1 MFEFGTGPRCCRD
14 LSAFVFLWN
23 FQIVNEPKADVRSE
37 ETQSAQST
45 DPAISASSNSN
56 SSPSSVIVS
65 GHLPASEGD
74 HTSSGQFTKIREASG
89 TVYGDIGTSVL
100 YTVME
105 LTRETIKLKNH
116 SLPNDQVANMIAQG
130 GQGLVTA
137 DEAIGSLS
145 LIFWA
150 LVFLTVKYDLL
161 IMRADNRGEGGSF
174 ALWGLL
180 RGYTGKVF
188 GIGILSF
195 FGVSAAGLLA
205 ADGIITPAIS
215 MLGAYEPLGEQWAI
229 IATLVSLFIL
239 FKPQWRGTSKVGGM
253 FGWFMLLVWF
263 PWIAAKGLPW
273 VIRNPEVYK
282 AVNPMYAFDFVTS
295 FPTLGMFAI
304 FGVVVLA
311 ITGGEAKYADI
322 GHFMRKTG
330 KHCDEGMSVDPAD
343 SGRRPVMLAW
353 YFIVVPCLLIN
364 YAGQVGYLIERGV
377 PARCNTYFALTPQIT
392 GMDSVNQGLQ
402 FVDLVIAACAA
413 FIASQAL
420 ITGMFSIVK
429 QAIALGFAPRQLVYY
444 TSREAEG
451 QVYIPAV
458 NWSLFVGCV
467 IATLT
472 FRNAGNL
479 ASAYGI
485 AVTGTMGIT
494 TVMFG
499 YVAFYRWNWKL
510 WKVLAVCV
518 PIMSVDMMFFVSNL
532 TKVFSGGYFPIAI
545 ASVLVLIMLT
555 WQWGRKQMAK
565 AFYDFGFREGKKLD
579 WLVMLREK
587 VDEIQFAIDENLPLA
602 RTLIQGRRRLVE
614 SDRAAV
620 FLCSQPVRTLD
631 DYIPV
636 TLRVF
641 LKKYGVLPSHVTL
654 FHINQISNAFADDKN
669 RYEVIKL
676 GNDIY
681 AVNVTY
687 GYMEQTNIR
696 AALKDLQRRGKMQI
710 AADRWIV
717 EVGEEEIISQPDLPL
732 LQAIRIELLRWVLR
746 LSAPA
751 HKYYG
756 LTYDAGV
763 SKELIPIVFGKNG
776 VRIRLPELEIAS
788 DDSTTGTFAA
798 LGKAQ

>member
-1 MFEFGTGPRCCRD
+1 MSESDASPGSQGNNP
-14 LSAFVFLWN
+14 
-23 FQIVNEPKADVRSE
+23 QPK
-37 ETQSAQST
+37 
-45 DPAISASSNSN
+45 P
-56 SSPSSVIVS
+56 SSPN
-65 GHLPASEGD
+65 SENESPQIAD
-74 HTSSGQFTKIREASG
+74 DDFPESHAHTSSMFTKIREASG

-105 LTRETIKLKNH
+105 LTRETIRLRH
-116 SLPNDQVANMIAQG
+116 EHLAADQFNLLIANG
-130 GQGLVTA
+130 GPGLVTRTDA
-137 DEAIGSLS
+137 LGSLS

-161 IMRADNRGEGGSF
+161 IMRADNRGEGGDF

-180 RGYTGKVF
+180 RGHTGKIF
-188 GIGILSF
+188 GLGLLGF
-195 FGVSAAGLLA
+195 LVASAAGLLA
-205 ADGIITPAIS
+205 ADGIITPAMS
-215 MLGAYEPLGEQWAI
+215 MLGAYEPLGERWAV
-229 IATLVSLFIL
+229 IATLASLFVL
-239 FKPQWRGTSKVGGM
+239 FKSQWRGTSKVGGL

-263 PWIAAKGLPW
+263 PWIALKALPW
-273 VIRNPEVYK
+273 VLSNPDVFS
-282 AVNPMYAFDFVTS
+282 AVNPWYAWNFVVH
-295 FPTLGMFAI
+295 FPTMGMLAI

-322 GHFMRKTG
+322 GHFMGRSK
-330 KHCDEGMSVDPAD
+330 KHCCDGMSVDPQD

-353 YFIVVPCLLIN
+353 YYIVMPCLLTN
-364 YAGQVGYLIERGV
+364 YAGQVGYLLSNGV
-377 PARCNTYFALTPQIT
+377 PPRASTFFAMTPQIA
-392 GMDSVNQGLQ
+392 GADAANRLISVA
-402 FVDLVIAACAA
+402 DLCIAACAA

-429 QAIALGFAPRQLVYY
+429 QAIALGFAPRQLVRY
-444 TSREAEG
+444 TSHEAEG
-451 QVYIPAV
+451 QVYIPSV
-458 NWSLFVGCV
+458 NWALFAGCV
-467 IATLT
+467 FATLS
-472 FRNAGNL
+472 FRTASNL
-479 ASAYGI
+479 AAAYGI
-485 AVTGTMGIT
+485 AVTGTMWIT

-499 YVAFYRWNWKL
+499 YVAYYRWNWKL
-510 WKVLAVCV
+510 WHVLAICV
-518 PIMSVDMMFFVSNL
+518 PILAVDMLFFVSNL
-532 TKVFSGGYFPIAI
+532 TKFASGGYFPIAI
-545 ASVLVLIMLT
+545 ASVLVLIMVT
-555 WQWGRKQMAK
+555 WQWGRKQMAQ
-565 AFYDFGFREGKKLD
+565 AFYDFGFREGKKID

-602 RTLIQGRRRLVE
+602 RALIQGRRRLVE

-620 FLCSQPVRTLD
+620 FLCSQPVRTLE
-631 DYIPV
+631 DYTPV

-654 FHINQISNAFADDKN
+654 FHINQISSSTYDNAN

-687 GYMEQTNIR
+687 GYMEQTDIR
-696 AALKDLQRRGKMQI
+696 GALKDLQRRGKINI

-717 EVGEEEIISQPDLPL
+717 EVGEEEIISQPDLPM
-732 LQAIRIELLRWVLR
+732 LQAVRIELLRWVLR

-776 VRIRLPELEIAS
+776 VSIRLPELEVTS
-788 DDSTTGTFAA
+788 DEKPKPDLSKPSRDMSTIR
-798 LGKAQ
+798 

>member
-1 MFEFGTGPRCCRD
+1 LQE
-14 LSAFVFLWN
+14 
-23 FQIVNEPKADVRSE
+23 
-37 ETQSAQST
+37 ST
-45 DPAISASSNSN
+45 TSASD
-56 SSPSSVIVS
+56 
-65 GHLPASEGD
+65 GEPAKNNHHD
-74 HTSSGQFTKIREASG
+74 VHSSGMLTKIREASG

-105 LTRETIKLKNH
+105 LTRETIKLKYH
-116 SLPNDQVANMIAQG
+116 DQPHDQVAALILHG
-130 GQGLVTA
+130 GTGLITPN
-137 DEAIGSLS
+137 EALGSLS

-161 IMRADNRGEGGSF
+161 IMRADNKGEGGDF

-180 RGYTGKVF
+180 KGYTGKIV
-188 GIGILSF
+188 GIGVLGF
-195 FGVSAAGLLA
+195 LVVTAAGLLA

-215 MLGAYEPLGEQWAI
+215 MLGAYEPLGEQWAVV
-229 IATLVSLFIL
+229 ATLISLFVL
-239 FKPQWRGTSKVGGM
+239 FKPQWRGTSKVGGI

-263 PWIAAKGLPW
+263 PWIAFKGIPW
-273 VIRNPEVYK
+273 IIKNPSVFS
-282 AVNPMYAFDFVTS
+282 AVNPMYAIDFVLS
-295 FPTLGMFAI
+295 FPVIGMLAI

-322 GHFMRKTG
+322 GHFMRRTN
-330 KHCDEGMSVDPAD
+330 KHCSDGMSVDPCD

-353 YFIVVPCLLIN
+353 YSIVMPCLLIN
-364 YAGQVGYLIERGV
+364 YAGQVGYLISNGV
-377 PARCNTYFALTPQIT
+377 PPRGNTFFALTPQIE
-392 GMDSVNQGLQ
+392 GFDGLNYLIR
-402 FVDLVIAACAA
+402 VADLLVAASAA

-429 QAIALGFAPRQLVYY
+429 QAIALGFAPRQLVRY
-444 TSREAEG
+444 TSHEAEG
-451 QVYIPAV
+451 QVYIPSV
-458 NWSLFVGCV
+458 NWALFVGCV
-467 IATLT
+467 VATLS
-472 FRNAGNL
+472 FRTAGNL

-485 AVTGTMGIT
+485 AVTGTMGIST
-494 TVMFG
+494 LLFG

-510 WKVLAVCV
+510 WQVLGVCI
-518 PIMSVDMMFFVSNL
+518 PILCIDLLFFVSNL
-532 TKVFSGGYFPIAI
+532 SKIASGGYFPITVA
-545 ASVLVLIMLT
+545 AVLVVIMLT
-555 WQWGRKQMAK
+555 WQWGRSQMAR

-587 VDEIQFAIDENLPLA
+587 VDEIQIAIDENLPLA

-631 DYIPV
+631 DYTPV

-654 FHINQISNAFADDKN
+654 FHINQISNATYDDAK

-687 GYMEQTNIR
+687 GYMEQTDIR
-696 AALKDLQRRGKMQI
+696 GALKDLQRRGKIQI

-717 EVGEEEIISQPDLPL
+717 EVGEEEIISQPDLPFF
-732 LQAIRIELLRWVLR
+732 QAVRIEMLRWVLR

-763 SKELIPIVFGKNG
+763 SKELIPIVFGKTG
-776 VRIRLPELEIAS
+776 VRIRLPELEIAI
-788 DDSTTGTFAA
+788 DDAPKSAPQA
-798 LGKAQ
+798 V

>member
-1 MFEFGTGPRCCRD
+1 M
-14 LSAFVFLWN
+14 
-23 FQIVNEPKADVRSE
+23 SE
-37 ETQSAQST
+37 S
-45 DPAISASSNSN
+45 DIS
-56 SSPSSVIVS
+56 PT
-65 GHLPASEGD
+65 SEGIQP
-74 HTSSGQFTKIREASG
+74 TSSAAPNPVNNDAHSHDSHSSGMFTKVREASG

-105 LTRETIKLKNH
+105 LTRETIKLKNEH
-116 SLPNDQVANMIAQG
+116 IPEEQLAAMLKNG
-130 GQGLVTA
+130 GRDLVTA
-137 DEAIGSLS
+137 NEALGSLS

-150 LVFLTVKYDLL
+150 LIFLTVKYDLL
-161 IMRADNRGEGGSF
+161 IMRADNRGEGGDF

-180 RGYTGKVF
+180 RGYTGKIF
-188 GIGILSF
+188 GLGILGF
-195 FGVSAAGLLA
+195 LVVTAAGLLA

-229 IATLVSLFIL
+229 IATLVSLFVL
-239 FKPQWRGTSKVGGM
+239 FKAQWRGTSKVGGM
-253 FGWFMLLVWF
+253 FGWFMLLIWF
-263 PWIAAKGLPW
+263 PWIALKGLPW
-273 VIRNPEVYK
+273 VVRNPEVFK
-282 AVNPMYAFDFVTS
+282 AVNPMYAFEFVWS

-322 GHFMRKTG
+322 GHFMRRTK
-330 KHCDEGMSVDPAD
+330 KQCRDGMSVDPAD

-353 YFIVVPCLLIN
+353 YTIVMPCLLVN
-364 YAGQVGYLIERGV
+364 YAGQVGYLLERGV
-377 PARCNTYFALTPQIT
+377 PPRANTFFALTPQFEGFAT
-392 GMDSVNQGLQ
+392 LNQFMYVMDL
-402 FVDLVIAACAA
+402 FVAACAA

-429 QAIALGFAPRQLVYY
+429 QAIALGFAPRQLVRY
-444 TSREAEG
+444 TSHEAEG
-451 QVYIPAV
+451 QVYIPSV
-458 NWSLFVGCV
+458 NWALFVGCV

-472 FRNAGNL
+472 FRTAGNL

-494 TVMFG
+494 TLMFG

-510 WKVLAVCV
+510 WQVLLVCS
-518 PIMSVDMMFFVSNL
+518 PIMCVDMMFFVSNL
-532 TKVFSGGYFPIAI
+532 TKVASGGYFPIGI
-545 ASVLVLIMLT
+545 ASVLVVIMMT
-555 WQWGRKQMAK
+555 WQWGRSQMAR
-565 AFYDFGFREGKKLD
+565 AFYDFGFREGKKID

-587 VDEIQFAIDENLPLA
+587 VDEIQIAIDENLPLA

-620 FLCSQPVRTLD
+620 FLCSQPIRTLD
-631 DYIPV
+631 DYTPV

-654 FHINQISNAFADDKN
+654 FHINQISNSTFDNEN

-687 GYMEQTNIR
+687 GYMEQTDIR
-696 AALKDLQRRGKMQI
+696 GALKDLQRRGKIEI

-717 EVGEEEIISQPDLPL
+717 EVGEEEIISQPDLPFI
-732 LQAIRIELLRWVLR
+732 QSIRIELLRWVLR

-776 VRIRLPELEIAS
+776 VRIRLPELEITS
-788 DDSTTGTFAA
+788 DESSHP
-798 LGKAQ
+798 KAIAPQT

>member
-1 MFEFGTGPRCCRD
+1 VSELDASPGSQGNNP
-14 LSAFVFLWN
+14 
-23 FQIVNEPKADVRSE
+23 QPK
-37 ETQSAQST
+37 
-45 DPAISASSNSN
+45 P
-56 SSPSSVIVS
+56 SSPNSENESSPIADDDFPES
-65 GHLPASEGD
+65 HA
-74 HTSSGQFTKIREASG
+74 HTSSMFTKIREASG

-105 LTRETIKLKNH
+105 LTRETIRLRH
-116 SLPNDQVANMIAQG
+116 EHLAADQFNLLIANG
-130 GQGLVTA
+130 GPGLVTRTDA
-137 DEAIGSLS
+137 LGSLS

-161 IMRADNRGEGGSF
+161 IMRADNRGEGGDF

-180 RGYTGKVF
+180 RGHTGKIF
-188 GIGILSF
+188 GLGLLGF
-195 FGVSAAGLLA
+195 LVASAAGLLA
-205 ADGIITPAIS
+205 ADGIITPAMS
-215 MLGAYEPLGEQWAI
+215 MLGAYEPLGERWAV
-229 IATLVSLFIL
+229 IATLASLFVL
-239 FKPQWRGTSKVGGM
+239 FKSQWRGTSKVGGL

-263 PWIAAKGLPW
+263 PWIALKGLPW
-273 VIRNPEVYK
+273 VISNPDVFS
-282 AVNPMYAFDFVTS
+282 AVNPWYAWNFVVH
-295 FPTLGMFAI
+295 FPIMGMFAI

-322 GHFMRKTG
+322 GHFMGRTK
-330 KHCDEGMSVDPAD
+330 KHCCDGMSVDPQD

-353 YFIVVPCLLIN
+353 YYIVMPCLLIN
-364 YAGQVGYLIERGV
+364 YAGQVGYLLSNGV
-377 PARCNTYFALTPQIT
+377 PPRASTFFAMTPQIA
-392 GMDSVNQGLQ
+392 GADAANRLISVA
-402 FVDLVIAACAA
+402 DLCIAACAA

-429 QAIALGFAPRQLVYY
+429 QAIALGFAPRQLVRY
-444 TSREAEG
+444 TSHEAEG
-451 QVYIPAV
+451 QVYIPSV
-458 NWSLFVGCV
+458 NWALFAGCV
-467 IATLT
+467 FATLS
-472 FRNAGNL
+472 FRTASNL

-485 AVTGTMGIT
+485 AVTGTMWIT

-499 YVAFYRWNWKL
+499 YVAYYRWKWRL
-510 WKVLAVCV
+510 WHVLAICV
-518 PIMSVDMMFFVSNL
+518 PILAIDMLFFVSNL
-532 TKVFSGGYFPIAI
+532 TKFASGGYFPVAI
-545 ASVLVLIMLT
+545 ASVLVIIMVT

-565 AFYDFGFREGKKLD
+565 AFYDFGFREGKKID

-587 VDEIQFAIDENLPLA
+587 VDEIQIAIDENLPLA
-602 RTLIQGRRRLVE
+602 RALIQGRRRLVE

-620 FLCSQPVRTLD
+620 FLCSQPIRTLE
-631 DYIPV
+631 DYTPV

-654 FHINQISNAFADDKN
+654 FHINQISSSTYDNAN

-687 GYMEQTNIR
+687 GYMEQTDIR
-696 AALKDLQRRGKMQI
+696 GALKDLQRRGKI
-710 AADRWIV
+710 NISADRWIV
-717 EVGEEEIISQPDLPL
+717 EVGEEEIISQPDLPI

-756 LTYDAGV
+756 LTYDAGI

-776 VRIRLPELEIAS
+776 VRIRLPELEVTS
-788 DDSTTGTFAA
+788 DENPTPDLPKPNRDVSTIR
-798 LGKAQ
+798 

>member
-1 MFEFGTGPRCCRD
+1 MSESDASPGSQGNSPQPKS
-14 LSAFVFLWN
+14 LSLN
-23 FQIVNEPKADVRSE
+23 HENEPSPVFGEDHQVAE
-37 ETQSAQST
+37 QH
-45 DPAISASSNSN
+45 AS
-56 SSPSSVIVS
+56 
-65 GHLPASEGD
+65 GM
-74 HTSSGQFTKIREASG
+74 FTKIREASG

-100 YTVME
+100 YCVME
-105 LTRETIKLKNH
+105 LTRETIRLKH
-116 SLPNDQVANMIAQG
+116 HHLAPDQFNALIANG
-130 GQGLVTA
+130 GPDLLTRN
-137 DEAIGSLS
+137 EALGSLS

-161 IMRADNRGEGGSF
+161 IMRADNRGEGGDF

-180 RGYTGKVF
+180 RGYTGKIF
-188 GIGILSF
+188 G
-195 FGVSAAGLLA
+195 FGLLGFLVASAAGLLA
-205 ADGIITPAIS
+205 ADGIITPAMS
-215 MLGAYEPLGEQWAI
+215 MLGAYEPLGEQWAV
-229 IATLVSLFIL
+229 IATLVSLFVL
-239 FKPQWRGTSKVGGM
+239 FKSQWRGTSKVGGL

-263 PWIAAKGLPW
+263 PWIAIKGLPW
-273 VIRNPEVYK
+273 VLSNPDVFS
-282 AVNPMYAFDFVTS
+282 AMNPWYAWSFVMN
-295 FPTLGMFAI
+295 FPAMGMLAI

-322 GHFMRKTG
+322 GHFMRQTK
-330 KHCDEGMSVDPAD
+330 KHCCDGMSVDAKD

-353 YFIVVPCLLIN
+353 YYIVMPCLLIN
-364 YAGQVGYLIERGV
+364 YAGQVGYLLSNGV
-377 PARCNTYFALTPQIT
+377 PPRASTFFAMSPQIAGAT
-392 GMDSVNQGLQ
+392 TVNQAIN
-402 FVDLVIAACAA
+402 VADLCIAACAA

-429 QAIALGFAPRQLVYY
+429 QSIELGFSPRQLVKY
-444 TSREAEG
+444 TSHEAEG
-451 QVYIPAV
+451 QVYIPTV
-458 NWSLFVGCV
+458 NWALFAGCV
-467 IATLT
+467 FATLS
-472 FRNAGNL
+472 FRTASNL

-485 AVTGTMGIT
+485 AVTGTMWIT

-510 WKVLAVCV
+510 WHVLSICL
-518 PIMSVDMMFFVSNL
+518 PILLIDMLFFVSNL
-532 TKVFSGGYFPIAI
+532 TKFASGGYFPIAI
-545 ASVLVLIMLT
+545 ASVLVLIMVT

-565 AFYDFGFREGKKLD
+565 AFYDFGFREGKKID

-587 VDEIQFAIDENLPLA
+587 VDEIQIAIDENLPLA
-602 RTLIQGRRRLVE
+602 RTLIQGKRRLVE

-620 FLCSQPVRTLD
+620 FLCSQPIRTLE
-631 DYIPV
+631 DYTPV

-654 FHINQISNAFADDKN
+654 FHINQTSSSTFDNAN

-687 GYMEQTNIR
+687 GYMEQTDIR
-696 AALKDLQRRGKMQI
+696 GALKDLQRRGKINI
-710 AADRWIV
+710 AAERWIV
-717 EVGEEEIISQPDLPL
+717 EVGEEEIISQPDLPIFQSL
-732 LQAIRIELLRWVLR
+732 RVEMLRWVLR

-776 VRIRLPELEIAS
+776 VRIRLPELEVTS
-788 DDSTTGTFAA
+788 DDPPVPDLRPRA
-798 LGKAQ
+798 